1 MIFSAG
7 YSLRKSLFFENF
19 AMISFLGVVGTVI
32 GFICLSIFLV
42 FINNTIF
49 QVLTLTELLI
59 VSSVLSAT
67 DTVAAIS
74 LIKVLNV

>member
-1 MIFSAG
+1 
-7 YSLRKSLFFENF
+7 
-19 AMISFLGVVGTVI
+19 MISFLGVVGTVI